1 MGFLGA
7 QGSLFLASRNEPRRY
22 AMMSETVKNPSL
34 SEVVSERVRSL
45 RERKGWSQLELAQ
58 RSGLRVSVL
67 SGIES
72 GQKKPCLDT
81 LVVLAQSLDVPLNTF
96 LFADDNPLE
105 DRLQVVENTENVSAL
120 QTWLQRCRLYLEIEA
135 LVDKRGILAPIYTL
149 QSSRCRR
156 DELLQIEAIA
166 EQERYRLQLGIEPIA
181 NLVAVLENEGLRVV
195 GADLPEDD
203 VDGAFLFVPEYESA
217 VALINRTKPPMRQ
230 YFTLA
235 HEYGHLLLHRN
246 RAEVG
251 ERDLF
256 RANKPEERQAN
267 AFAAAFL
274 MPKLLIER
282 MYDEYGFSRKRKPLP
297 TYGWLVMTR
306 RLRVSLQALACRLYN
321 LGYIH
326 KSERDWAL
334 GEGAFLIKEMEQAF
348 YDEPL
353 RLPKVP
359 TLSERVRAL
368 ALHAYCHE
376 QMTASAAA
384 QNLERSFYDVQEYL
398 TASRMEAHRAK
409 RFFERLETLR

>member
-1 MGFLGA
+1 
-7 QGSLFLASRNEPRRY
+7 
-22 AMMSETVKNPSL
+22 MMIETVKNPSL

-58 RSGLRVSVL
+58 RSGLSVSVL
-67 SGIES
+67 SEIES
-72 GQKKPCLDT
+72 GQNKPSLDM
-81 LVVLAQSLDVPLNTF
+81 LVVLAQSLGVPLNTF

-105 DRLQVVENTENVSAL
+105 ERLQVIENTENVSAL
-120 QTWLQRCRLYLEIEA
+120 KTWLQRCRLYLEIEA
-135 LVDKRGILAPIYTL
+135 LVGKQGIRAPIYTL
-149 QSSRCRR
+149 QPSRRRR

-246 RAEVG
+246 LAEVG
-251 ERDLF
+251 DRDIF
-256 RANKPEERQAN
+256 CANTPEELQAN

-274 MPKLLIER
+274 MPKPLIER
-282 MYDEYGFSRKRKPLP
+282 MYDEYGFSLKLRSLP
-297 TYGWLVMTR
+297 TYGWLVMMR
-306 RLRVSLQALACRLYN
+306 RLRVSLQALAFRLYS
-321 LGYIH
+321 LGYIRE
-326 KSERDWAL
+326 SERDWAL
-334 GEGAFLIKEMEQAF
+334 GEGASLIKEMEQAF

-353 RLPKVP
+353 DPPKVP
-359 TLSERVRAL
+359 TLSERARAL
-368 ALHAYCHE
+368 VLHAYCHE

-384 QNLERSFYDVQEYL
+384 QNLERPFCSIQEYL
-398 TASRMEAHRAK
+398 TASRMDAHEAK
-409 RFFERLETLR
+409 KFFERLKTLR

>member
-1 MGFLGA
+1 
-7 QGSLFLASRNEPRRY
+7 
-22 AMMSETVKNPSL
+22 MMIETVKNPSL

-58 RSGLRVSVL
+58 RSGLSVSVL
-67 SGIES
+67 SEIES
-72 GQKKPCLDT
+72 GQNKPSLDT
-81 LVVLAQSLDVPLNTF
+81 LVVLAQSLGVPLNTF

-105 DRLQVVENTENVSAL
+105 ERLQVIENTENVSAL
-120 QTWLQRCRLYLEIEA
+120 KIWLHRCRLYLEIEA
-135 LVDKRGILAPIYTL
+135 LVGKQGIRAPIYTL
-149 QSSRCRR
+149 QPSRRRR

-217 VALINRTKPPMRQ
+217 VALINRAKPSLHQR
-230 YFTLA
+230 FTLA

-246 RAEVG
+246 RAEIW

-256 RANKPEERQAN
+256 RANTPEERQAN

-274 MPKLLIER
+274 MPKPLIER
-282 MYDEYGFSRKRKPLP
+282 MYEEYGFSRKRKALP
-297 TYGWLVMTR
+297 MYGWLVMMR
-306 RLRVSLQALACRLYN
+306 RLQVSPHALAWRLYN
-321 LGYIH
+321 LDYIDE
-326 KSERDWAL
+326 SERDWAL
-334 GEGAFLIKEMEQAF
+334 NDGARLLKEMERAF

-353 RLPKVP
+353 EPPKVP
-359 TLSERVRAL
+359 TLSERARAL
-368 ALHAYCHE
+368 VLHAYCKE

-384 QNLERSFYDVQEYL
+384 ATLERTLYAVQEYL
-398 TASRMEAHRAK
+398 TAATMDAHKATE
-409 RFFERLETLR
+409 FFERVNALLHGGEPHGSAVGR